1 MTDLRLRMSVR
12 EPLEVLLGGRL
23 RRRGAQLFAALLL
36 MLGLHLVIAEQFD
49 LGQALTMMFSGEI
62 AMLVIRDPTA
72 PQPSP
77 AMERA
82 ARTLGF
88 RLIGYTILLL
98 PLLLVALAAL
108 LPSSLASTGTVIA
121 AVTGMGAAIAV
132 GIGIALLQLSSNR
145 WRRMSTPA
153 RRIQSPFFSVGVEV
167 LFLSWLGYELYTRN
181 STDGALA
188 WWRLAGAAMAIAA
201 SGIAF
206 ANPVWT
212 AARVE
217 EAA

>member
-1 MTDLRLRMSVR
+1 MSASRIPASVR

-23 RRRGAQLFAALLL
+23 RRRAAQLLAALLL

-49 LGQALTMMFSGEI
+49 LGQALTMMFAGEI

-82 ARTLGF
+82 ARALGF

-108 LPSSLASTGTVIA
+108 LSSSLASTGTVIA
-121 AVTGMGAAIAV
+121 AITGMGAAIAV
-132 GIGIALLQLSSNR
+132 GIGIALLQLNSNR

-153 RRIQSPFFSVGVEV
+153 RPIQSPFLAVGVEV
-167 LFLSWLGYELYTRN
+167 LLLAWLGYELYARR
-181 STDGALA
+181 STDGVLA
-188 WWRLAGAAMAIAA
+188 WWRLSGAAMAIAA

-206 ANPVWT
+206 ANPPWT
-212 AARVE
+212 AAQEVD
-217 EAA
+217 A

>member
-1 MTDLRLRMSVR
+1 MSASRIPASVR

-23 RRRGAQLFAALLL
+23 RRRAAQLFAALLL

-49 LGQALTMMFSGEI
+49 LGQALTMMFAGEI

-82 ARTLGF
+82 ARALGF

-108 LPSSLASTGTVIA
+108 LSSSLASTGTVIA
-121 AVTGMGAAIAV
+121 AITGMGAAIAV
-132 GIGIALLQLSSNR
+132 GIGIALLQLNSNR

-153 RRIQSPFFSVGVEV
+153 RPIQSPFLAVGVEV
-167 LFLSWLGYELYTRN
+167 LLLAWLGYELYARR
-181 STDGALA
+181 STDGVLA
-188 WWRLAGAAMAIAA
+188 WWRLSGAAMAIAA

-206 ANPVWT
+206 ANPPWT
-212 AARVE
+212 AAQEVD
-217 EAA
+217 A